1 MCQVALD
8 AIDTLNPWMQ
18 KYNPS
23 PKQKMALA
31 VICITIR
38 VFSYSH
44 ALQMSQQGRAYT
56 GSMTNPLY
64 LATNKIPP
72 LWC

>member
-1 MCQVALD
+1 
-8 AIDTLNPWMQ
+8 
-18 KYNPS
+18 
-23 PKQKMALA
+23 MALA

-64 LATNKIPP
+64 LATNKIPLCNAKERKLGSVP
-72 LWC
+72 KND